1 MNDKLRHDASASISG
16 TIYQFYV
23 AVDKCFDL
31 LEEEKVIIEK
41 YGDITIS
48 AKDQIEV
55 KHYEDDLTDL
65 HENIW
70 KTIDNWLEHNF
81 DVSLYK
87 NLILM
92 TTQQFGARSSFK
104 QWNEKNKA
112 EKKQILDEV
121 SKKFYAQSKQSELT
135 KKVLS
140 SVLDTTKSTKLL
152 EVLDKFIILD
162 TSSDDL
168 QYFNEIKQKHGKGV
182 LVQKRD
188 DYINSI
194 LGYILSPTVRH
205 GDSWEIDYD
214 AFTAKVESL
223 VNQFRSG
230 TIIFP
235 KKGMT
240 HVVDEDQYAEHL
252 FVQKIEDIEYHEV
265 KMEAI
270 SDYVRTNTLIS
281 QELSK
286 HAVGTEVYDTYEEEI
301 KRVYFTG
308 YRNACLDTNRDN
320 HLKDSKKFYNNMTVA
335 PAPNFI
341 HYNDTPTY
349 FKNGILHQ
357 MADDEKQNI
366 VWKLKVDDE

>member
-1 MNDKLRHDASASISG
+1 MSDKLRHDASASISG

-31 LEEEKVIIEK
+31 LEGEKVIIEK

-48 AKDQIEV
+48 DKYQIEV
-55 KHYEDDLTDL
+55 KHYEENLTDL

-87 NLILM
+87 KLILM

-104 QWNEKNKA
+104 QWNEKNQS
-112 EKKQILDEV
+112 EKKQILEEIA
-121 SKKFYAQSKQSELT
+121 KKFHTQDKQSEST
-135 KKVLS
+135 KKVLN

-152 EVLDKFIILD
+152 EILDKFIILD
-162 TSSDDL
+162 ASPNDY
-168 QYFNEIKQKHGKGV
+168 QYFDEIKQKHGKGV
-182 LVQKRD
+182 LPQNRD

-194 LGYILSPTVRH
+194 LGYILSPTVR
-205 GDSWEIDYD
+205 DENSWEIDYD

-223 VNQFRSG
+223 VDQFRSG

-235 KKGMT
+235 KKGMP
-240 HVVDEDQYAEHL
+240 HAVDGDQYAEHL
-252 FVQKIEDIEYHEV
+252 FVKKIEDIEYHEV

-270 SDYVRTNTLIS
+270 ADYVRTNTIIS

-286 HAVGTEVYDTYEEEI
+286 HAISTEVYDTYEDEI
-301 KRVYFTG
+301 KRVYLAG
-308 YRNACLDTNRDN
+308 YRNACLKTNPEK
-320 HLKDSKKFYNNMTVA
+320 HLKDSKIFYNNMTA
-335 PAPNFI
+335 EPAPSFI

>member
-1 MNDKLRHDASASISG
+1 MSEKLRHDASASISG

-112 EKKQILDEV
+112 EKKQILDKV
-121 SKKFYAQSKQSELT
+121 SKKFYAQSKQSEST

-152 EVLDKFIILD
+152 EILDKFIILD
-162 TSSDDL
+162 TSSNDL

-182 LVQKRD
+182 LPQNRD

-194 LGYILSPTVRH
+194 LGYILSPTARH

-223 VNQFRSG
+223 VDQFRSG

-235 KKGMT
+235 KKGMPQIG
-240 HVVDEDQYAEHL
+240 ENQYAEHL
-252 FVQKIEDIEYHEV
+252 FVKKIEDIEYHEV

-270 SDYVRTNTLIS
+270 TDYVKTNTIIS

-286 HAVGTEVYDTYEEEI
+286 YAIGTEVYDSYEDEI
-301 KRVYFTG
+301 KRGYSTG
-308 YRNACLDTNRDN
+308 YRDACLDTNSEKHIRDA
-320 HLKDSKKFYNNMTVA
+320 KKFYNKVTGD

-341 HYNDTPTY
+341 HYNDTPRY
-349 FKNGILHQ
+349 FRNGILHQ